1 MIECPCLGTLSRVR
15 IGHDN
20 KGGSAGWFLDK
31 VILFEVTLEFVFQ
44 IGTECSRPKPATKS
58 CIHMVRQN
66 PMHPS

>member
-31 VILFEVTLEFVFQ
+31 VIAFEAISYPRQLYFKYKQSATDKNQSLEV
-44 IGTECSRPKPATKS
+44 
-58 CIHMVRQN
+58 VYVWLD
-66 PMHPS
+66 